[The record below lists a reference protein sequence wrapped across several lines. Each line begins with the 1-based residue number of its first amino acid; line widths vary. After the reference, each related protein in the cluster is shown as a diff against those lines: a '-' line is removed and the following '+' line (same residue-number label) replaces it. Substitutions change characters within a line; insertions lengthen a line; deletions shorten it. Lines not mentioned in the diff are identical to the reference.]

1 MNCSAGTF
9 DAGCMDFSY
18 LRVTETLVVI
28 VSLVISEY
36 EVAHR
41 WNLLLGDGKE
51 ARAVRK
57 NAGDRQSSAGGWAV
71 LREGRVLLNWE
82 IPGLQIKDGIWQV
95 ETGTKTQI
103 PLVLNKKNAVQ

>member
-18 LRVTETLVVI
+18 LRVIETLVVI

-71 LREGRVLLNWE
+71 LREAGRFC
-82 IPGLQIKDGIWQV
+82 GRAGCC
-95 ETGTKTQI
+95 
-103 PLVLNKKNAVQ
+103 